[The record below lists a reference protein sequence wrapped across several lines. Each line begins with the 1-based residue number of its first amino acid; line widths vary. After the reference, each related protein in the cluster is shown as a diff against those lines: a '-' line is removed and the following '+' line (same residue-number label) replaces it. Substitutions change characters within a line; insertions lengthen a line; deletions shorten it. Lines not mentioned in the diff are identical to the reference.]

1 MRSILSAA
9 LLVSLASIACAAD
22 DENPFKKAKVGD
34 WAEYKMTGP
43 NVAGTTKMTIVAKD
57 DKEVTYEVTSKFS
70 AFGQETVAPA
80 QKIKVDL
87 TKSYDPVIAA
97 NLKQNNTKIEK
108 LGEGSEKVKAGGKE
122 IDAKWTKQRA
132 TTTVND
138 MKIVSDTK
146 MWFSKDVPVSGMVKM
161 ESTTTVPGMP
171 GTTTTVELVNSGSK

>member
-1 MRSILSAA
+1 MRIALPFVLLLCLSSI
-9 LLVSLASIACAAD
+9 VHAAD
-22 DENPFKKAKVGD
+22 DENPFHKAKLGD

-43 NVAGTTKMTIVAKD
+43 NVAGTTKMVIVAKD
-57 DKEVTYEVTSKFS
+57 DKEVTYEITSKFS

-87 TKSYDPVIAA
+87 TKSYDPIIAA
-97 NLKQNNTKIEK
+97 NLKQNNTKVEK
-108 LGEGSEKVKAGGKE
+108 LGEGSEKVKAAGKE
-122 IDAKWTKQRA
+122 IETKWTKQRA

-138 MKIVSDTK
+138 MKIVTDTK

-171 GTTTTVELVNSGSK
+171 GTSTTVELVKSGSK